1 MKKSRLCA
9 STLIVSLGAI
19 AIFAAAQAQ
28 EKGNAATVPD
38 FSGVWA
44 RANVPDSVDE
54 RIDAKKFPRVRY
66 GSMFFPVPGDNAGKP
81 VAFLEGN
88 NPDEVVGDYNSPI
101 LQPWVQAIVKKNAE
115 SELQDRYVPTAHG
128 TCWPSG
134 VPEVLNLRE
143 PVQLLQRTDKITI
156 IYQRDHQVREISLGG
171 THPAHPE
178 LSWYGNSVGHYEG
191 DTLVVDTIGQA
202 PKPMSVV
209 DPFGTPHTDK
219 LHVIERYRL
228 IQDRRGKGLEVVF
241 TVEDPGAFTMP
252 WKGMVIYRPSRDPF
266 EEVVCAENDRSFGE
280 GSSFGDIPKQDKSDF

>member
-44 RANVPDSVDE
+44 RANFPDSVDE

-143 PVQLLQRTDKITI
+143 PVELLQQKG
-156 IYQRDHQVREISLGG
+156 HFLVGLGA
-171 THPAHPE
+171 AHE
-178 LSWYGNSVGHYEG
+178 EKFTAVGGG
-191 DTLVVDTIGQA
+191 D
-202 PKPMSVV
+202 
-209 DPFGTPHTDK
+209 PH
-219 LHVIERYRL
+219 IEQL
-228 IQDRRGKGLEVVF
+228 DRREF
-241 TVEDPGAFTMP
+241 FEDGARHHST
-252 WKGMVIYRPSRDPF
+252 GERAQVL
-266 EEVVCAENDRSFGE
+266 AQGDRQAVGE
-280 GSSFGDIPKQDKSDF
+280 KRHE